1 MIYQKE
7 FPVRTEVMGVLLE
20 RAKLLKC
27 TYACFTMVGDG
38 SITDVT
44 GMFGDNPC
52 AVKTIDNLMPVEVAI
67 PFNFAI
73 RVNDMASMIKECIQE
88 GIQNVTIIGCIDPI
102 HNHWYG
108 RHVVSGIKIVKL
120 QNYDLFA
127 SIATSVL
134 GGCSVC
140 EAESGNLSEDV
151 SFADMLT
158 KKSSFGTQFVNICG
172 YPITLMPSI
181 LNVNKGDTV
190 EAKIYPI
197 PGLDDEKL
205 ICLSTVKTKKKFV
218 LNTYMK
224 FRVLR

>member
-7 FPVRTEVMGVLLE
+7 FPIRTEVMEVLLE

-38 SITDVT
+38 SMTDVI

-52 AVKTIDNLMPVEVAI
+52 AVKTIDNLMPVEVTI
-67 PFNFAI
+67 PFNFSI
-73 RVNDMASMIKECIQE
+73 RVNDLTAMIKECTQE
-88 GIQNVTIIGCIDPI
+88 GIQNVNVIGCIDPI

-108 RHVVSGIKIVKL
+108 RHIVSGIRIVEL

-127 SIATSVL
+127 NIAASVL
-134 GGCSVC
+134 GGCSIC
-140 EAESGNLSEDV
+140 EAASGNLCENA

-158 KKSSFGTQFVNICG
+158 KKSADGAQFVNICG

-197 PGLDDEKL
+197 PGFDNEKL
-205 ICLSTVKTKKKFV
+205 ICLSTIKTKKKFV